1 MSDPTV
7 TVVIGAYNAMPYLT
21 RCIESVVEQS
31 LGTYELECLA
41 VDDGSTDGTGKELDR
56 FAAKH
61 PGTVRVIHQP
71 NSGGPSGPRNVALGL
86 ARGRYVFF
94 LDADDYLGPDALRRM
109 IDMAERNSSDVTL
122 GKYVGINC
130 TVPRSMF
137 EANQEVVDLAT
148 SRVWYALTPHKLFR
162 RSFLDEHRLRFD
174 EDVYIG
180 EDRIFVTKAYLLAS
194 AISVVADEDCY
205 FKVKRDD
212 QGNITSNYRD
222 LMERFEVARRLMTA
236 ITAYSE
242 PGPVRDAAL
251 LRHFRGG
258 LLDSFSWRFPLM
270 EESDRLKAMGIAKEQ
285 LDAFYTP
292 ELDAQMTAWLRLFA
306 HCAQHGLQQE
316 LIDIIDFRTAA
327 SRKRQPPYGTVV
339 ENGRAYAVYPYFR
352 DEKAGIPDSC
362 YDITDELQ
370 QNDRLDAVEWHEAR
384 RRGVLRLRGYG
395 YIEHVD
401 TRKPATELVLRL
413 RNDGREVR
421 VPTRRTALPA
431 LTPEQGH
438 AFDHRL
444 SGFTADI
451 DITRAMGG
459 APLPTGIWDVYLN
472 VLTQG
477 LSTRRRFG
485 ARKADDLAPARGGR
499 SGRLAVKPY
508 YTQGYA
514 NLSLDVTAAAQE
526 KPKGSKQDGRGG
538 FTGLGRRIGKRGLR
552 KFKRLSRLSGA
563 ARPSGRGAAPRG

>member
-7 TVVIGAYNAMPYLT
+7 TVIIGAYNAMPYLT
-21 RCIESVVEQS
+21 RCLESVVEQS

-41 VDDGSTDGTGKELDR
+41 VDDGSTDGTGEELDR

-61 PGTVRVIHQP
+61 PDTVRVVHQP

-94 LDADDYLGPDALRRM
+94 LDADDYLGPNALRRM

-130 TVPRSMF
+130 TVPVSMF

-174 EDVYIG
+174 EDVHIG

-292 ELDAQMTAWLRLFA
+292 ELDARMTAWLRLFA

-316 LIDIIDFRTAA
+316 LIDIIDFRTEA

-451 DITRAMGG
+451 DITRAMDG

-477 LSTRRRFG
+477 LSTQRRFG

-514 NLSLDVTAAAQE
+514 NLSLDVTAAAQ
-526 KPKGSKQDGRGG
+526 KKAKGSKQGGRGG
-538 FTGLGRRIGKRGLR
+538 LTGLGRRIGKRGLR
-552 KFKRLSRLSGA
+552 KLKRLSRLSG
-563 ARPSGRGAAPRG
+563 GRGAAPRG